1 MNFIN
6 SIIYALG
13 ILVILAGIGLG
24 LKALYAIVRSFITRR
39 RAKRQLKKAG
49 LPELEKRIELLE
61 KRIPSSRKLNP
72 KVRTE
77 VRNYLKELQK

>member
-13 ILVILAGIGLG
+13 ILFLISGIDLG
-24 LKALYAIVRSFITRR
+24 LKTLYAFIRTFSQKRKASKKQME
-39 RAKRQLKKAG
+39 RARFVKD
-49 LPELEKRIELLE
+49 
-61 KRIPSSRKLNP
+61 
-72 KVRTE
+72 VRTE